1 MVGCYFDGC
10 VRCGAMNHRLNR
22 RVWISLH
29 LGLGLLW
36 IFVLSLAVS
45 GKSEINL
52 DPSQVA
58 QMLALAGW
66 LPTIALACWQ
76 VSHRR
81 WRALF
86 LSDLLGSGLLVLL
99 ACTAYLP
106 LFFFQVV
113 WFLPF
118 ALLPRGCITEVLV
131 RAFRR

>member
-1 MVGCYFDGC
+1 MVGCYLDGC

-29 LGLGLLW
+29 LSLGLLW
-36 IFVLSLAVS
+36 MFVLSLAVS

-52 DPSQVA
+52 DPSQVV
-58 QMLALAGW
+58 QMLAWAGW

-81 WRALF
+81 WRALL

>member
-1 MVGCYFDGC
+1 
-10 VRCGAMNHRLNR
+10 MNRQLNR

-52 DPSQVA
+52 DRSQVA
-58 QMLALAGW
+58 QMLAWAGW

-81 WRALF
+81 WRALLF
-86 LSDLLGSGLLVLL
+86 SDLLGSGLLVLL

>member
-1 MVGCYFDGC
+1 MVGCVFGGC
-10 VRCGAMNHRLNR
+10 ACCGAMNRRRNR

-52 DPSQVA
+52 DRSQVA
-58 QMLALAGW
+58 QMLAWAGW
-66 LPTIALACWQ
+66 SPTIALACWQ

-81 WRALF
+81 WPALL

-99 ACTAYLP
+99 AGTAYLP
-106 LFFFQVV
+106 LFFFQVA

>member
-1 MVGCYFDGC
+1 MVGCFFGGC
-10 VRCGAMNHRLNR
+10 ACCGAMNRRLNR
-22 RVWISLH
+22 RGWISLH

-36 IFVLSLAVS
+36 ILILSLAVS

-58 QMLALAGW
+58 QMLAWAGW

-81 WRALF
+81 WRALL

>member
-1 MVGCYFDGC
+1 
-10 VRCGAMNHRLNR
+10 MNRQLNR
-22 RVWISLH
+22 RVWLSLH

-36 IFVLSLAVS
+36 IFVLSLAIS

-52 DPSQVA
+52 DRSQVA
-58 QMLALAGW
+58 QMLAWAGW

-81 WRALF
+81 WRALL

-131 RAFRR
+131 RAFSR